1 MERCLTAALSSF
13 AVNVTCMPRAATS
26 ARVSARSRRWAPVSK
41 AVVVLRYHGFRFAI
55 DDDPFRHRAH
65 ETADVLQRRDLIAE
79 SGARE
84 GAERKSEVT
93 RAGTA
98 GTDCRSLAVD
108 HCIGVGHGAADGS
121 SKLLGRLRLRT
132 VGDPGIY
139 RHPVTRDDRQPAA
152 DQRAA
157 IRQSNVGTDE
167 KVAHPRGHRCQN
179 IASARSAEGGG
190 SLITETG
197 TALPLVCF
205 LVGNPG
211 YADCTAVI
219 SWRIRPWARSD
230 DGAGSIRVGT

>member
-1 MERCLTAALSSF
+1 
-13 AVNVTCMPRAATS
+13 
-26 ARVSARSRRWAPVSK
+26 
-41 AVVVLRYHGFRFAI
+41 VLRYHGFRFAI

-65 ETADVLQRRDLIAE
+65 EPADVLQRRDLIAE

-98 GTDCRSLAVD
+98 GTDCRSVAVH
-108 HCIGVGHGAADGS
+108 HCIGVGHGAADGRRS
-121 SKLLGRLRLRT
+121 FWVACGCERSVIPRFTATQSLATFANPSPISEPPSVSRMSAPMKRPLTRGGIAAKILRRQGRR
-132 VGDPGIY
+132 
-139 RHPVTRDDRQPAA
+139 
-152 DQRAA
+152 
-157 IRQSNVGTDE
+157 
-167 KVAHPRGHRCQN
+167 K
-179 IASARSAEGGG
+179 GGG

-197 TALPLVCF
+197 SALPLVCF